1 MINTHQYCFCFVK
14 LFLQDECGGWTKEK
28 HNLYL
33 DSLENSFVEQGV
45 QSNITLVLLFHS
57 KETFTDTHRH
67 ISVFLRTSMVL
78 QLEQR
83 KQKYFNI
90 IS

>member
-14 LFLQDECGGWTKEK
+14 LFLQDECGGWTNEK

-33 DSLENSFVEQGV
+33 DSSENSSLKQGV

-57 KETFTDTHRH
+57 KETFTDTHTCT
-67 ISVFLRTSMVL
+67 SAFLRTPNRDFTIGTKKIKIL
-78 QLEQR
+78 
-83 KQKYFNI
+83 
-90 IS
+90 